1 MTSFRFGGWFLVRS
15 RGSRAVCAALV
26 VLTAAACG
34 SSARAGSVPSASTT
48 TSVATSTT
56 MPPPTTTSTTLHA
69 IHGTVNALGDS
80 VLLDASAALRALVP
94 TVVVDAAVDRSAL
107 PGPDILAALAASG
120 RLGSEIVFALGTNG
134 GVSARVLQRVLDIA
148 AGRRVVMVTSH
159 CPSCGSIPAQNDVMR
174 AQCQQTHNCFV
185 ADWDALAAKHPA
197 WFAADGVHMAVGG
210 PGAAAFA
217 HLVRSKL

>member
-1 MTSFRFGGWFLVRS
+1 MRS
-15 RGSRAVCAALV
+15 RCSTVMCAAVV
-26 VLTAAACG
+26 VLGAAACG
-34 SSARAGSVPSASTT
+34 SSARAGSVAFPATTTVPSSSTT
-48 TSVATSTT
+48 VPA
-56 MPPPTTTSTTLHA
+56 TTTSTTLHA
-69 IHGTVNALGDS
+69 IQGTVNALGDS
-80 VLLDASAALRALVP
+80 VLLDASPTLRALVP

-107 PGPDILAALAASG
+107 PGLDILASLAAAG
-120 RLGSEIVFALGTNG
+120 RLGPEIVFALGTNG

-159 CPSCGSIPAQNDVMR
+159 CPHCGSIPAQNDVMR
-174 AQCQQTHNCFV
+174 AQCQQTNNCFV

-217 HLVRSKL
+217 HLIRSKL